1 MSDPFAPRSMKRKN
15 VKGLAL
21 KAAAPRPPPTAE
33 TSNHEYS
40 GSQDAGR
47 DEQLE
52 IGIEYK
58 LDLRP
63 EDLEILKE
71 LGSGNGGTVSK
82 VKHITTGTVMA
93 RKVIH
98 VEAKREI
105 RKRIV
110 RELQIMHGCHS
121 DYIVTFYGA
130 FLTPNNDVIMCMEY
144 MDVGALDRV
153 SRVFGPVRV
162 DVLGKI
168 AEATLGGLTYLYTKH
183 HIMHRDIKPSNI
195 LVNSRGGIKL
205 CDFGVSG
212 ELVNSIADTFV
223 GTSTYMAPERIQG
236 EKYTVKSDVWSFGL
250 SIMELAIGK
259 FPFAASEQVSDGDFA
274 PAGILDLL
282 QQIVHEPAPKLP
294 KSDAFPSILDDMIQ
308 KCLYKEPER
317 RPTPQELF
325 DRDHFVQA
333 AKRTPVDLREWAVG
347 MMERDNRK
355 SHLAPSSLLQRRTSF
370 DQAILLPNRSRLKLR
385 HKPNPKSV
393 HTLPLQ
399 ARFPLAVLVSPPLA
413 TNTAQTRTDHRLETD
428 MHLPERRLPHIL
440 GWDLGLLPQ
449 IPSPRFRVTPITSA
463 Q

>member
-1 MSDPFAPRSMKRKN
+1 VIDSFSIRSITTISFVPQLYSNSTLRTFLPSSIIAHEQNRAAPNSPTPDQTSRLHRLTSGLAPTVPSVHSTSAVAHSLRFSENMSDPFAPRSMKRKN

-82 VKHITTGTVMA
+82 VKHLTTGTVMA

-144 MDVGALDRV
+144 MDVGSLDRV

-168 AEATLGGLTYLYTKH
+168 
-183 HIMHRDIKPSNI
+183 
-195 LVNSRGGIKL
+195 
-205 CDFGVSG
+205 C
-212 ELVNSIADTFV
+212 
-223 GTSTYMAPERIQG
+223 
-236 EKYTVKSDVWSFGL
+236 
-250 SIMELAIGK
+250 
-259 FPFAASEQVSDGDFA
+259 
-274 PAGILDLL
+274 
-282 QQIVHEPAPKLP
+282 
-294 KSDAFPSILDDMIQ
+294 
-308 KCLYKEPER
+308 
-317 RPTPQELF
+317 
-325 DRDHFVQA
+325 
-333 AKRTPVDLREWAVG
+333 
-347 MMERDNRK
+347 
-355 SHLAPSSLLQRRTSF
+355 
-370 DQAILLPNRSRLKLR
+370 
-385 HKPNPKSV
+385 
-393 HTLPLQ
+393 
-399 ARFPLAVLVSPPLA
+399 
-413 TNTAQTRTDHRLETD
+413 
-428 MHLPERRLPHIL
+428 
-440 GWDLGLLPQ
+440 
-449 IPSPRFRVTPITSA
+449 
-463 Q
+463 